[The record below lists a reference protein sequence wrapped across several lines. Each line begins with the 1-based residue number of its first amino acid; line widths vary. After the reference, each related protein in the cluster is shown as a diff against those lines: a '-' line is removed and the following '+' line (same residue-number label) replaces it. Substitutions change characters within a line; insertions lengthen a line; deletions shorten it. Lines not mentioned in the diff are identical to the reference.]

1 MMPLRCGRAL
11 SGNRLGNRKLKG
23 ESAMVTERIIGAL
36 TFRRGVYAEVEADKT
51 FTATAWILV
60 VIFALL
66 NQLGSFASQNI
77 FDRLV
82 STGIGLITAIAGFAI
97 AAAVINWVGR
107 RSFSAEVTFNE
118 LVRTMGLAS
127 IWTAVGV
134 LGIIATFSDALSYI
148 LGPVIVISWVALVI
162 AWFVAVHE
170 ALDLTWGKTILTV
183 MIGFIPW
190 AIIMS
195 LTGVVLSLLGLT
207 ATGFGSLFGL

>member
-1 MMPLRCGRAL
+1 ML
-11 SGNRLGNRKLKG
+11 
-23 ESAMVTERIIGAL
+23 TERIIGAL

-66 NQLGSFASQNI
+66 NQLGSYASQSI
-77 FDRLV
+77 FDWLV
-82 STGIGLITAIAGFAI
+82 GAGIGVLTAIAGFAV
-97 AAAVINWVGR
+97 AAAVISWVGR
-107 RSFSAEVTFNE
+107 RSFSAEVTFDE

-134 LGIIATFSDALSYI
+134 LGVIAAFSKALSYI
-148 LGPVIVISWVALVI
+148 LGPVIVISWVALVA

-170 ALDLTWGKTILTV
+170 ALDLTWGKTIITV
-183 MIGFIPW
+183 IIGFIPW
-190 AIIMS
+190 AIIMT

-207 ATGFGSLFGL
+207 ANGFGSLFGL

>member
-1 MMPLRCGRAL
+1 ML
-11 SGNRLGNRKLKG
+11 
-23 ESAMVTERIIGAL
+23 TERIIGAL

-60 VIFALL
+60 VIFAIL
-66 NQLGSFASQNI
+66 NQLGSSASQSI
-77 FDRLV
+77 FDWLV
-82 STGIGLITAIAGFAI
+82 SAGIGVLTAIAGFAI

-134 LGIIATFSDALSYI
+134 LGIIAAFSHALSVI
-148 LGPVIVISWVALVI
+148 LGPVIVISWVALVA

-170 ALDLTWGKTILTV
+170 ALGLTWGKTIITV
-183 MIGFIPW
+183 IIGFIPW

-207 ATGFGSLFGL
+207 ANGFGSLFGL

>member
-1 MMPLRCGRAL
+1 ML
-11 SGNRLGNRKLKG
+11 
-23 ESAMVTERIIGAL
+23 TERIIGAL

-66 NQLGSFASQNI
+66 NQLGSFASRSI
-77 FDRLV
+77 LDSVV
-82 STGIGLITAIAGFAI
+82 STGIGLVTAIAGFAI

-134 LGIIATFSDALSYI
+134 LGIIATFSDALSCI
-148 LGPVIVISWVALVI
+148 LGPVIVLSWVALVI

-190 AIIMS
+190 AILMS

-207 ATGFGSLFGL
+207 TTGFGSLFGL

>member
-1 MMPLRCGRAL
+1 ML
-11 SGNRLGNRKLKG
+11 
-23 ESAMVTERIIGAL
+23 TERIIGAL

-66 NQLGSFASQNI
+66 NQLGSYASQNI
-77 FDRLV
+77 FDWLV
-82 STGIGLITAIAGFAI
+82 GTGIGVLTAMAGFAI
-97 AAAVINWVGR
+97 AAAVISWVGR
-107 RSFSAEVTFNE
+107 GIFGAEVTFDE

-134 LGIIATFSDALSYI
+134 LGVIAAFSNALSCI
-148 LGPVIVISWVALVI
+148 LGPVIVISWVALVV

-170 ALDLTWGKTILTV
+170 ALDLTWGKTIITV
-183 MIGFIPW
+183 IIGFVPW
-190 AIIMS
+190 AIIMA

-207 ATGFGSLFGL
+207 ATGIGNLFGL

>member
-1 MMPLRCGRAL
+1 ML
-11 SGNRLGNRKLKG
+11 
-23 ESAMVTERIIGAL
+23 TERIIGAL
-36 TFRRGVYAEVEADKT
+36 TFRRGVYAEVEADKA

-66 NQLGSFASQNI
+66 NQLGSHASQSI
-77 FDRLV
+77 FDWSV
-82 STGIGLITAIAGFAI
+82 STGIGLFTAIAGFAV

-107 RSFSAEVTFNE
+107 GSFGSEVTFNK

-127 IWTAVGV
+127 IWTTVGV
-134 LGIIATFSDALSYI
+134 LGVIAAFSQTLSCI
-148 LGPVIVISWVALVI
+148 LGPVIVISWVALVL

-170 ALDLTWGKTILTV
+170 ALDLTWEKTILTV
-183 MIGFIPW
+183 IIGFIPW

-207 ATGFGSLFGL
+207 ASGFGNLFGL

>member
-1 MMPLRCGRAL
+1 MLT
-11 SGNRLGNRKLKG
+11 N
-23 ESAMVTERIIGAL
+23 RIIGAL
-36 TFRRGVYAEVEADKT
+36 TFRRGIYAQVEADTT

-60 VIFALL
+60 VIFAVL
-66 NQLGSFASQNI
+66 NQLGSYASRSI
-77 FDRLV
+77 FDWLV
-82 STGIGLITAIAGFAI
+82 GTVIGVLTAIAGFCI

-107 RSFSAEVTFNE
+107 RIFSAEVTSDQ

-134 LGIIATFSDALSYI
+134 LGIIATFSKALSCI
-148 LGPVIVISWVALVI
+148 LGPVIVISWVALVV

-195 LTGVVLSLLGLT
+195 LTGVILSLLDLT
-207 ATGFGSLFGL
+207 ANGFGSLFGL

>member
-1 MMPLRCGRAL
+1 ML
-11 SGNRLGNRKLKG
+11 
-23 ESAMVTERIIGAL
+23 TQRIIGAL

-66 NQLGSFASQNI
+66 NQLGSYASRSI
-77 FDRLV
+77 FDWSV
-82 STGIGLITAIAGFAI
+82 SAGIGLLTAIAGFAV

-107 RSFSAEVTFNE
+107 GRYGSEVTFDK

-134 LGIIATFSDALSYI
+134 LGIIAALSDALSWI
-148 LGPVIVISWVALVI
+148 LGPVIVISWVALVV

-170 ALDLTWGKTILTV
+170 ALDLTWGKTITTV
-183 MIGFIPW
+183 VIGFVPW
-190 AIIMS
+190 AIIMV
-195 LTGVVLSLLGLT
+195 LTGVVLSLLQLT
-207 ATGFGSLFGL
+207 ATGFGGIFGL

>member
-1 MMPLRCGRAL
+1 ML
-11 SGNRLGNRKLKG
+11 
-23 ESAMVTERIIGAL
+23 TERIIGAL
-36 TFRRGVYAEVEADKT
+36 TFRRGVYAEVEADKA

-66 NQLGSFASQNI
+66 NQLGSNASQSI
-77 FDRLV
+77 FDWSV
-82 STGIGLITAIAGFAI
+82 STGIGLLTAIAGFAV

-107 RSFSAEVTFNE
+107 RSFSAEVTFGE

-134 LGIIATFSDALSYI
+134 LGVIAAFSQTLSCI
-148 LGPVIVISWVALVI
+148 LGPVIVISWVALVL

-170 ALDLTWGKTILTV
+170 ALDLTWGKTILTII
-183 MIGFIPW
+183 IGFIPW

-207 ATGFGSLFGL
+207 ATGFGNLFGL

>member
-1 MMPLRCGRAL
+1 MLT
-11 SGNRLGNRKLKG
+11 N
-23 ESAMVTERIIGAL
+23 RIIGAL
-36 TFRRGVYAEVEADKT
+36 TFRRGIYAEVEADKT

-60 VIFALL
+60 VIFAFL
-66 NQLGSFASQNI
+66 NQLGSNASRSFI
-77 FDRLV
+77 EWLV
-82 STGIGLITAIAGFAI
+82 GTGIGVLTAIAGFAI

-107 RSFSAEVTFNE
+107 RSFNAEVTFNQ

-127 IWTAVGV
+127 IWTGVGV
-134 LGIIATFSDALSYI
+134 LGVIAAFSDALSCI
-148 LGPVIVISWVALVI
+148 LGPAIVISWVALVV

-170 ALDLTWGKTILTV
+170 ALDLTWGKSIVTV

-207 ATGFGSLFGL
+207 ATGLGNLFGL